1 MYIYMFVKA
10 IDVCSG
16 SSKVKYLDDVQ
27 MVVAESASSRPAV
40 T

>member
-1 MYIYMFVKA
+1 MYIYMFVNA
-10 IDVCSG
+10 IAVCSG

-27 MVVAESASSRPAV
+27 MVAAESASNKFAV